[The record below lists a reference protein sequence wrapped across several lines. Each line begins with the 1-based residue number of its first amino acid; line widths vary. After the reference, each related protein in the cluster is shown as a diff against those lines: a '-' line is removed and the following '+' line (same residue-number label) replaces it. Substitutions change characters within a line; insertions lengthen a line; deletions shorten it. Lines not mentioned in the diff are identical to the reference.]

1 MIQKNGFCKI
11 KKLKHKRK
19 GQIEIICKIVDLQAM
34 ALVSQPG
41 PRNIQHIKT
50 GAKRYQNCRKD
61 RSKQVKRNIK
71 TYENKIIED
80 EYSTG
85 DQSS

>member
-1 MIQKNGFCKI
+1 
-11 KKLKHKRK
+11 
-19 GQIEIICKIVDLQAM
+19 M

-80 EYSTG
+80 DYSTG
-85 DQSS
+85 DQTIILGVEIFLDHRIDYL